1 MIPVT
6 KEEARLLRELYPEYK
21 VTRTMVQ
28 DSKRHHY
35 YATEDE
41 RMMRA
46 IADTNDAAAEI
57 VARIDKERE
66 LRRKRL
72 NQQRG
77 RSHGGSRET

>member
-1 MIPVT
+1 MGT
-6 KEEARLLRELYPEYK
+6 
-21 VTRTMVQ
+21 
-28 DSKRHHY
+28 H
-35 YATEDE
+35 
-41 RMMRA
+41 
-46 IADTNDAAAEI
+46 TNDAAAEI

>member
-35 YATEDE
+35 YATEE
-41 RMMRA
+41 EGMMRA

-72 NQQRG
+72 NQLRG
-77 RSHGGSRET
+77 RSHGGNREA

>member
-6 KEEARLLRELYPEYK
+6 KEEARILRGLYPDFK

-35 YATEDE
+35 YATEE
-41 RMMRA
+41 EGMMRA
-46 IADTNDAAAEI
+46 IAKTNDAAAEI

-66 LRRKRL
+66 LRRKRFS
-72 NQQRG
+72 QQRG
-77 RSHGGSRET
+77 RYHGSSREA